1 MADMKPDAAA
11 RQQQREALRARKR
24 AAALRENLK
33 RRKQGENDAPAQHE
47 GKTVPPTSTDD
58 GTSG

>member
-33 RRKQGENDAPAQHE
+33 RRKQGENDARAPQEAE
-47 GKTVPPTSTDD
+47 IGPPTSTDD

>member
-33 RRKQGENDAPAQHE
+33 RRKQGENVARAPQE
-47 GKTVPPTSTDD
+47 TGTGPPASTDD